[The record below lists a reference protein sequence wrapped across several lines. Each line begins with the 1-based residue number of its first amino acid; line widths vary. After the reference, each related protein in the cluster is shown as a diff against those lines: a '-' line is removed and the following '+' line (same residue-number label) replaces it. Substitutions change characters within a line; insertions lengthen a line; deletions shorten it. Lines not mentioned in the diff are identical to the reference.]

1 MKLTDSTP
9 DMDAA
14 GDSSTAL
21 SPGARPEVLLGP
33 EHEQRRRTVEAA
45 LFGGV
50 AEAVSFGRY
59 RLLHLLGQ
67 GGMGSVYAAYDDHL
81 DRKIA
86 LKLIRASRLDDA
98 ELRART
104 VREAR
109 ALARLSHPNV
119 VHVYEVGEIE
129 GQLFVAMEFLAGP
142 TLRTWLDGQERPW
155 RETLAVL
162 RQAGEGPAAAHAQGV
177 VHRDFKPHN
186 VMIGADGR
194 VRVLDFGLARF
205 GEAEEP
211 RAGEIDVAA
220 ERPDRGL
227 TLTGAQLRTPAYMA
241 PGQPTRRGAGA
252 RSAQVTVCVT
262 LFEALHG
269 YRPFAG
275 ETVDTLAEAIIAG
288 RIAAR
293 PRDTRVPQW
302 VHSAVLRGLQVDPA
316 KRWPSM
322 HALLAALERD
332 PPPSWMGHG
341 RRTPADACPMPSWRA
356 G

>member
-162 RQAGEGPAAAHAQGV
+162 RQAGEGLAAAHAQGV
-177 VHRDFKPHN
+177 VHRDFKPKS
-186 VMIGADGR
+186 R
-194 VRVLDFGLARF
+194 LASQVV
-205 GEAEEP
+205 ENTQVP
-211 RAGEIDVAA
+211 R
-220 ERPDRGL
+220 
-227 TLTGAQLRTPAYMA
+227 LRRWYVPILY
-241 PGQPTRRGAGA
+241 Q
-252 RSAQVTVCVT
+252 
-262 LFEALHG
+262 
-269 YRPFAG
+269 
-275 ETVDTLAEAIIAG
+275 
-288 RIAAR
+288 AAR
-293 PRDTRVPQW
+293 PRQDRAVRSAWVMLRDHARVSPESGPTKESSRHERLDYITSTSKPRHEAPQDL
-302 VHSAVLRGLQVDPA
+302 S
-316 KRWPSM
+316 
-322 HALLAALERD
+322 AAL
-332 PPPSWMGHG
+332 
-341 RRTPADACPMPSWRA
+341 WRA
-356 G
+356 VTHR

>member
-162 RQAGEGPAAAHAQGV
+162 RQAGEGLAAAHAQGV
-177 VHRDFKPHN
+177 VHRDFKPKQSRLPPK
-186 VMIGADGR
+186 ASPS
-194 VRVLDFGLARF
+194 AK
-205 GEAEEP
+205 
-211 RAGEIDVAA
+211 
-220 ERPDRGL
+220 
-227 TLTGAQLRTPAYMA
+227 
-241 PGQPTRRGAGA
+241 RRGSPQIGLLRGR
-252 RSAQVTVCVT
+252 RSAQEWSGVVRMAQSWPKT
-262 LFEALHG
+262 EARSC
-269 YRPFAG
+269 Y
-275 ETVDTLAEAIIAG
+275 
-288 RIAAR
+288 AA
-293 PRDTRVPQW
+293 
-302 VHSAVLRGLQVDPA
+302 SGA
-316 KRWPSM
+316 
-322 HALLAALERD
+322 
-332 PPPSWMGHG
+332 
-341 RRTPADACPMPSWRA
+341 
-356 G
+356 